1 MIVVLLDLL
10 DVQACVQ
17 VCLRM
22 LCLMMFSECVQKI
35 RTLFLIVSLMF
46 LQSCDVPLLLLFS
59 SISSF
64 FVVYF

>member
-22 LCLMMFSECVQKI
+22 FCLMMFSECVQKI